1 MSDTAT
7 RGLQQWIVRL
17 HKAELP
23 AMSVVVHDLLRLS
36 QSETASVKQLAE
48 VLLRDASL
56 TSKVLR
62 VSNSVYCNPG
72 REVIK
77 TISRAVVVIGF
88 DQVRMIGLS
97 VSLLDGLLKGSPRD
111 QLQSLLARSFH
122 GAMQARNLAQYSSL
136 AEKEEI
142 FIATLLR
149 HLGELAFWSHAE
161 AAEADRMVVA
171 LAASPDDRERASRQ
185 VLGTSFDQ
193 LTLGLLKNW
202 NLGEIGQLVQAS
214 RTSNGPAARTVALG
228 SAIAETAEQGWATEG
243 MQDLAQQ
250 VAGLVGVAPDEA
262 MQQILAS
269 ADEAIHVAGTC
280 ANGDLGA
287 WIPRTSELPLDLS
300 ALLAID
306 AEPALQARSV
316 VQEPLLQPNLDML
329 KLSLQNMA
337 LMIRSPINVDTTL
350 STVMNG
356 LHLGV
361 GLERVMLAV
370 LADNQTRFKA
380 RRVIGKGTQHWMQDF
395 TLTRSKT
402 APNIFSYALE
412 QREALWVGTAKTAA
426 LSGMVPQQMRDWL
439 GDGMFFIAPIV
450 AGTRPIGVLYGD
462 LRISGRAL
470 TDTQF
475 AAFKK
480 FTELTGACL
489 NALSRRG

>member
-1 MSDTAT
+1 MSDTGT
-7 RGLQQWIVRL
+7 RGLQQWITRL

-36 QSETASVKQLAE
+36 QSETASVRQLAD

-72 REVIK
+72 REVVK

-122 GAMQARNLAQYSSL
+122 GAMQARNLAQYISL

-149 HLGELAFWSHAE
+149 HLGELAFWSHANADE
-161 AAEADRMVVA
+161 AERMVVA
-171 LAASPDDRERASRQ
+171 LEASPDDRERASKQ

-214 RTSNGPAARTVALG
+214 RTANGPAARTVALG
-228 SAIAETAEQGWATEG
+228 SAIAETAERGWATDA
-243 MQDLAQQ
+243 MQDLARQ
-250 VAGLVGVAPDEA
+250 VAGLIGVAPDEA

-269 ADEAIHVAGTC
+269 TDEAIHVAGTC

-306 AEPALQARSV
+306 AEPAQQARSV

-337 LMIRSPINVDTTL
+337 LMTKSPINVDTTL
-350 STVMNG
+350 STLMNG
-356 LHLGV
+356 LHLGG

-370 LADNQTRFKA
+370 LTDNQSRFKA
-380 RRVIGKGTQHWMQDF
+380 RRVIGKGTQHWTQDF
-395 TLTRSKT
+395 NLLCSKT
-402 APNIFSYALE
+402 DTNIFSYALE

-439 GDGMFFIAPIV
+439 GEGMFFIAPIL
-450 AGTRPIGVLYGD
+450 AGNRQIGVLYGD
-462 LRISGRAL
+462 MRISGRAL
-470 TDTQF
+470 SQSQF
-475 AAFKK
+475 AAFKR

-489 NALSRRG
+489 NALSRRN

>member
-1 MSDTAT
+1 
-7 RGLQQWIVRL
+7 
-17 HKAELP
+17 
-23 AMSVVVHDLLRLS
+23 MSVVVHDLLRLS

-72 REVIK
+72 REVVK

-88 DQVRMIGLS
+88 DQVRMVGLS

-122 GAMQARNLAQYSSL
+122 GAMQARNLAQYISL

-149 HLGELAFWSHAE
+149 HLGELAFWSHADSGE
-161 AAEADRMVVA
+161 AEQMVAA
-171 LAASPDDRERASRQ
+171 LELNGDDRERAAKQ

-214 RTSNGPAARTVALG
+214 RTATGPAARTVALG
-228 SAIAETAEQGWATEG
+228 SAIAETAERGWATDS
-243 MQDLAQQ
+243 MRDLAGQ
-250 VAGLVGVAPDEA
+250 VAGLIGVTPDEA

-269 ADEAIHVAGTC
+269 TDEAIHVAGTC

-306 AEPALQARSV
+306 AEPAQQVRSV

-329 KLSLQNMA
+329 KLSFQNMA
-337 LMIRSPINVDTTL
+337 LMTKSPINVDTTL
-350 STVMNG
+350 STLMNG
-356 LHLGV
+356 LHLGA
-361 GLERVMLAV
+361 GMERVMLAV
-370 LADNQTRFKA
+370 LADNQSRFKA
-380 RRVIGKGTQHWMQDF
+380 RRVIGKGTQLWLEDF
-395 TLTRSKT
+395 NLSCDKSNV
-402 APNIFSYALE
+402 NIFSYTLQ
-412 QREALWVGTAKTAA
+412 QREALWVGTPKTTA
-426 LSGMVPQQMRDWL
+426 LKPMVPQQMRDCL
-439 GDGMFFIAPIV
+439 GEGMFFIAPVI
-450 AGTRPIGVLYGD
+450 AGTRQIGVLYGD
-462 LRISGRAL
+462 MRVSGRTL
-470 TDTQF
+470 SQSQF
-475 AAFKK
+475 TAFKR